1 MPRKEVNGMNI
12 ENRIDT
18 DNDTIEVIKAK
29 IEAMKEEVASGT
41 MTQDEYNAE
50 KERVMKE
57 LRDKGL
63 VGYAFT
69 W

>member
-1 MPRKEVNGMNI
+1 MPRKEVNVMNI

-29 IEAMKEEVASGT
+29 IEAMKKEVASGA
-41 MTQDEYNAE
+41 MTQAEYNAE

>member
-1 MPRKEVNGMNI
+1 MPRKEVNYMNI

-29 IEAMKEEVASGT
+29 IEAMKKEVASGT
-41 MTQDEYNAE
+41 MTQAEYNAE